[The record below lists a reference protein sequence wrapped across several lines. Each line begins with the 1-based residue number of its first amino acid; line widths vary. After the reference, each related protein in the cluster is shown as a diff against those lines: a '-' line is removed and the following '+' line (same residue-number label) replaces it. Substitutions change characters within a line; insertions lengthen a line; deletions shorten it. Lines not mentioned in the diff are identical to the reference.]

1 MTEEQDGLVKKLV
14 IREIDR
20 LESICKRIE
29 DEIKFDE
36 DVVLRKRKVLES
48 NLKVIATLK
57 ELLSKNESTTN

>member
-14 IREIDR
+14 VREIDR

-36 DVVLRKRKVLES
+36 DVALRKRKVLES
-48 NLKVIATLK
+48 NLKVIVALK